1 MTAQDITDF
10 VSERGTAIS
19 RADISRL
26 NEMLIDLPLE
36 EVSDVRAWLNESV
49 ALIVNAPEYEGD
61 IAPMI

>member
-26 NEMLIDLPLE
+26 NEMLIELPLE
-36 EVSDVRAWLNESV
+36 EVNDVRAWLSESV
-49 ALIVNAPEYEGD
+49 ALIVNAPEYDGD